1 MTQRQETI
9 YGVDF
14 RGGLPIADIAIGPNT
29 NIRIYGDASLDPPLV
44 EMKLRF
50 RGVDGLLNLT
60 TAQAQSIANGL
71 TAAVAKARGVRGKTP

>member
-9 YGVDF
+9 SCADF
-14 RGGLPIADIAIGPNT
+14 LGDLPVADIAIGPNT

-50 RGVDGLLNLT
+50 RGMDGVLNLT
-60 TAQAQSIANGL
+60 TAQAESIASGL
-71 TAAVAKARGVRGKTP
+71 TAAIAKARGSGEKTP